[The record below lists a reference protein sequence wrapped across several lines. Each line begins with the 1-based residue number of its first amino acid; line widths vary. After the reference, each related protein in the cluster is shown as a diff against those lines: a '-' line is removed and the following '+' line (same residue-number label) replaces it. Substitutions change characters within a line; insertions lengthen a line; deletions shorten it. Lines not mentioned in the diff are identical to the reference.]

1 MDDNDERW
9 LLYYLI
15 RDVDVHFDFGRGV
28 VWVRDLGQSGPH
40 GPDGHGAGS
49 EETGETH
56 GEWDA
61 SMLEHS
67 RNRQAFPKSLRN
79 GFILQDRFLG
89 HTHTHI
95 YMYLPNHIP
104 TYIPMQ
110 LHMSIRTIPMCR
122 QSAFRC
128 NRMPLAAVGSQS
140 IEF

>member
-67 RNRQAFPKSLRN
+67 RNRQANPKTKRN
-79 GFILQDRFLG
+79 KKKQQKQKQK
-89 HTHTHI
+89 HTHTQKKKKQ
-95 YMYLPNHIP
+95 PNHIP
-104 TYIPMQ
+104 T
-110 LHMSIRTIPMCR
+110 
-122 QSAFRC
+122 
-128 NRMPLAAVGSQS
+128 
-140 IEF
+140 